1 MTLTRVALLFLI
13 AACPAQ
19 AWVSPEAADFAPA
32 VRGEAPLLA
41 CTSADLGRL
50 RVAFAT
56 GERVVVA
63 RVDAARERRTE
74 SLSFPPRGGQHNQ
87 WYQCDACQRALTT
100 VSDTEHRCPGC
111 RKTYTGPPY
120 DDVVFSRQHA
130 QNLARALDAA
140 WAYALTGEVDFAA
153 DARAILLGYAD
164 RYERYPYHSNDR
176 DPTRKRDSGGHL
188 KEQTLSEATMFVGQ
202 IAPAIDLVWPALD
215 DAQRAHLREHL
226 VRPLVRN
233 VAKCRRGKS
242 NWQSWHNA
250 ALFAGGI
257 LLDDAELMQRAVL
270 DPQHGFLFQMGAC
283 VSAEGMWYENSFGYH
298 LYTLD
303 ALVHLA
309 RLAERAGVGLMRHP
323 TLTAMATLPGR
334 YVLADGTLPRLG
346 DDVSSSP
353 ARAARALEAVH
364 AATRDPR
371 VRAVLPGVPGW
382 ESVQY
387 GRTPETVA
395 SPPVRRSELFPHAGH
410 ALLRAREASALLT
423 FAPFGGFHDHFDR
436 LGFAWHARGMERG
449 VDPGRAASQAYRL
462 PIHNGWYR
470 ATLAHNTVVVDG
482 KSQAGAGAELL
493 AFASGEGCEAVVARS
508 TAAYPGVEHRRCL
521 VLSDDVLV
529 VLDVLGSEAEHT
541 FDWLYHDAGE
551 AVRCAVATQTGPGA
565 LGVAGEEFVRWL
577 GAGETAGACEVH
589 FSGRGLATRLLVAA
603 GGATT
608 VRIATGPFHSVSE
621 RAPFALLRRRG
632 KRVTFAVAL
641 CAEAPGGASGV
652 TAVRVVDAED
662 GVTLLVERGS
672 RVEKIVWDGG
682 RAVRREL

>member
-1 MTLTRVALLFLI
+1 M
-13 AACPAQ
+13 
-19 AWVSPEAADFAPA
+19 
-32 VRGEAPLLA
+32 LA
-41 CTSADLGRL
+41 CTAAELARL
-50 RVAFAT
+50 RKALDA
-56 GERVVVA
+56 GASVVRA
-63 RVDAARERRTE
+63 RVDVARKRLAAPVV
-74 SLSFPPRGGQHNQ
+74 FPPRGGQHNQ

-100 VSDTEHRCPGC
+100 LSDTEHRCPGC
-111 RKTYTGPPY
+111 GKVYSGPPY

-130 QNLARALDAA
+130 QNLTRALDAA
-140 WAYALTGEVDFAA
+140 WAYALTGDVDFAA

-164 RYERYPYHSNDR
+164 RYEGYPYHSNDR

-202 IAPAIDLVWPALD
+202 IAPAIDLLWPALD
-215 DAQRAHLREHL
+215 DAQRTHLREHL

-233 VAKCRRGKS
+233 VAKCKRGKS

-309 RLAERAGVGLMRHP
+309 RLAGHVGVELMRHP

-334 YVLADGTLPRLG
+334 YVLADGALPRLG

-353 ARAARALEAVH
+353 ARAARALEAVY
-364 AATRDPR
+364 AATRDPF
-371 VRAVLPGVPGW
+371 VRAVLPVVPGW

-387 GRTPETVA
+387 GRSLEAVSSQPA
-395 SPPVRRSELFPHAGH
+395 LRSEVFRHAGH

-436 LGFAWHARGMERG
+436 LGFAWHARGVERG

-470 ATLAHNTVVVDG
+470 ATLAHNAVVVDG

-493 AFASGEGCEAVVARS
+493 AFVTGAGCEAVVARS

-521 VLSDDVLV
+521 VLSDDVLL
-529 VLDVLGSEAEHT
+529 VLDLLTSDAEHA

-551 AVRCAVATQTGPGA
+551 AVSCAAVTQAEPGA

-577 GAGETAGACEVH
+577 GAGETGGSCEVR
-589 FSGRGLATRLLVAA
+589 FTGKDLATRLLVAA
-603 GGATT
+603 GGPTT

-632 KRVTFAVAL
+632 KAVTFAVAL
-641 CAEAPGGASGV
+641 CAEAPGSPSGV
-652 TAVRVVDAED
+652 TAVRTVA
-662 GVTLLVERGS
+662 VERGMTVV
-672 RVEKIVWDGG
+672 VERGARSERIVWDGRG
-682 RAVRREL
+682 EVRCER